1 VPESLPTIG
10 LESFLA
16 RYFGIVQGNSPG
28 CLSAYQ
34 SPLHSEVGFSGGPH
48 HG

>member
-1 VPESLPTIG
+1 MGGVESRDR
-10 LESFLA
+10 SFLA
-16 RYFGIVQGNSPG
+16 RYLGIVQGYSLG

-34 SPLHSEVGFSGGPH
+34 SPLHSEVGSSGGPH